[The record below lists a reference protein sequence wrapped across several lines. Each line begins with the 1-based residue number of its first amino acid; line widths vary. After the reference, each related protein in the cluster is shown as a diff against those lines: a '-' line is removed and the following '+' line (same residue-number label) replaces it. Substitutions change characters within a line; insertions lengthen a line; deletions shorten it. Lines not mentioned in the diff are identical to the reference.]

1 MSGRGLKK
9 HFQRNKTTTST
20 TTSTTS
26 TTTATAT
33 TKITHLQGGDLF
45 RCTPKKMRKFSTG
58 QQALNVELCDDDGDD
73 DDDDENEMIKW

>member
-9 HFQRNKTTTST
+9 TFSKKKKTTTTST
-20 TTSTTS
+20 T

-73 DDDDENEMIKW
+73 DDDDDENEMIKW